1 MGETAATAESVEC
14 RASWHMAI
22 AAVVMLAVAA
32 GAPLTIVVGLR
43 TIADDMGGARSLP
56 SAAAALAAFG
66 SGLGGIMYGLLARRI
81 GQKRAAM
88 MGGTSIGAGLLLASQ
103 GEPWQLLIGFA
114 LGVGLF
120 GYGALFAPMVTF
132 VSMWFDRRRGTA
144 LALVASG
151 QYVAGVLW
159 PTIFERAI
167 AAYGWRATMLGY
179 GILCILLI
187 VPLAALVL
195 RPPPAPVTVGPNA
208 FRHVPG
214 GRVFGMKPNL
224 AMALLAFCSFLCCVP
239 MAMPQSHL
247 VAFCGDLGITA
258 SHGAAMLSALL
269 LAAFVSRQFWGW
281 ASDRIGGLWTVLAGS
296 IAQTIGMAAFLS
308 TQDEAGLF
316 FIAAANGLGFSGIIP
331 AYVMAVREL
340 FPPAEASWRVPAT
353 LFVSLSGM
361 AFGSWL
367 AGAIFDGVGYYAA
380 AWMVGIVFNLAQLA
394 LLGFLIARH
403 RRGRRLAVA

>member
-66 SGLGGIMYGLLARRI
+66 SGLGGIMYGLLAGRI

-159 PTIFERAI
+159 PTIF
-167 AAYGWRATMLGY
+167 
-179 GILCILLI
+179 
-187 VPLAALVL
+187 
-195 RPPPAPVTVGPNA
+195 
-208 FRHVPG
+208 
-214 GRVFGMKPNL
+214 
-224 AMALLAFCSFLCCVP
+224 
-239 MAMPQSHL
+239 
-247 VAFCGDLGITA
+247 
-258 SHGAAMLSALL
+258 
-269 LAAFVSRQFWGW
+269 
-281 ASDRIGGLWTVLAGS
+281 
-296 IAQTIGMAAFLS
+296 
-308 TQDEAGLF
+308 
-316 FIAAANGLGFSGIIP
+316 
-331 AYVMAVREL
+331 
-340 FPPAEASWRVPAT
+340 
-353 LFVSLSGM
+353 
-361 AFGSWL
+361 
-367 AGAIFDGVGYYAA
+367 
-380 AWMVGIVFNLAQLA
+380 
-394 LLGFLIARH
+394 
-403 RRGRRLAVA
+403 